1 LNNAIKAFIFD
12 LDGVIVD
19 SAEYHYLAW
28 AQLAEE
34 LGIPFDRSYNE
45 RLKGVSR
52 MESLALILDNARD
65 CKTYTTS
72 EKMKLADRKN
82 ENYKQLIQRITPED
96 LLPGIAKLLQDLR
109 TADIRIGLASAS
121 HNAPLIVDLLQVTSY
136 FDVIVDPGTLK
147 KGKPDPEIFLT
158 AASLLG
164 VTPDSCIGIED
175 AEAGIQAIQ
184 RAGMFA
190 VGVGD
195 PVSMQAA
202 DMVISH
208 GNEMNY
214 AHIVEYYRTMSK
226 KSSDKR
232 ET

>member
-1 LNNAIKAFIFD
+1 MKAFIFD

-19 SAEYHYLAW
+19 SAEYHYQAW
-28 AQLAEE
+28 GQLAAE

-52 MESLALILDNARD
+52 MESLELILANSKDDR
-65 CKTYTTS
+65 TYTPS
-72 EKMKLADRKN
+72 EKMMLADRKN
-82 ENYKQLIQRITPED
+82 ENYKQLIQQITPAD
-96 LLPGIAKLLQDLR
+96 LLPGIAQLLQDLR
-109 TADIRIGLASAS
+109 NADIRIGLASAS
-121 HNAPLIVDLLQVTSY
+121 HNAPMIVDLLQVASY

-147 KGKPDPEIFLT
+147 KGKPDPDIFLT
-158 AASLLG
+158 AAALLG
-164 VTPDSCIGIED
+164 VAPDSCIGVED
-175 AEAGIQAIQ
+175 AEAGIEAIR

-208 GNEMNY
+208 GDDMNY
-214 AHIVEYYRTMSK
+214 ANIIEHCRKLTK
-226 KSSDKR
+226 KVYL
-232 ET
+232 